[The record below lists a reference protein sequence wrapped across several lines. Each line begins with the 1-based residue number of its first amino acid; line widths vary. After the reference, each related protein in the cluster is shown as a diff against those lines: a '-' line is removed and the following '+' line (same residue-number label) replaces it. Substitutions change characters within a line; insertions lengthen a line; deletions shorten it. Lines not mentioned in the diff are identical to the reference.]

1 MQASFLK
8 RLFNSKMSFLFMC
21 NPIPFVN
28 RAQDII
34 AKKWVVCKKNGM
46 WTREN
51 GKVLA
56 GAEKYRYNG

>member
-1 MQASFLK
+1 
-8 RLFNSKMSFLFMC
+8 MC

-51 GKVLA
+51 GMVLA

>member
-1 MQASFLK
+1 MECGHG
-8 RLFNSKMSFLFMC
+8 R
-21 NPIPFVN
+21 
-28 RAQDII
+28 
-34 AKKWVVCKKNGM
+34 NGM